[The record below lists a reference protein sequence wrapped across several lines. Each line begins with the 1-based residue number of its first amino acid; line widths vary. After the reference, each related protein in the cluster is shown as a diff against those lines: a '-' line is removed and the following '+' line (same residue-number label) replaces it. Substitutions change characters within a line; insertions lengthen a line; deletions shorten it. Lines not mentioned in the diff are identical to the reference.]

1 MDYRLESDSVGEKQ
15 VPKDAYYGVQ
25 SLRGMENFPIT
36 GRTLHEE
43 LIYGLTIV
51 KKACAIANHRAGIM
65 REDVK
70 NAIVYACDK
79 ILQGEYHDQ
88 FLTDPIQGGAGT
100 TANMNANEV
109 IANIANEKLGGGLGT
124 YEYVHPN
131 DHVNMSQ
138 STNDVFPTAGKIATL
153 RLLIKA
159 LNELKQLEIS
169 LLNKSVEFDD
179 VLKMGRTQL
188 QDAVP
193 IRLGQEFHA
202 YYSVI
207 KRDIKRIRRSSDQ
220 IESINMGATAI
231 GTGVNVDKVYFTNI
245 VPILAELTGFDLHQ
259 AEDLIDGT
267 NNLDGLVEISSAVK
281 STAVSL
287 SKMASDLRLMSSG
300 PKTMV
305 GDIELPARQNGSSI
319 MPGKVNPVIPEV
331 VNQVVFR
338 IIGNDNTVT
347 MCAEHGQLELNAFE
361 PVLFDS
367 LFESIS
373 ILTNAVKTFRENC
386 IIGIKPNRQKLS
398 NDVEKSVGIVTALVP
413 HIGYKKSAEIAKRA
427 LSTGIT
433 VRNIV
438 LDEKI
443 LTEDELKEILDPI
456 AMTMPGIAAE
466 YLIKQK
472 QQAYIEKK
480 KLEDKEQKSKK

>member
-1 MDYRLESDSVGEKQ
+1 
-15 VPKDAYYGVQ
+15 
-25 SLRGMENFPIT
+25 
-36 GRTLHEE
+36 
-43 LIYGLTIV
+43 
-51 KKACAIANHRAGIM
+51 
-65 REDVK
+65 
-70 NAIVYACDK
+70 
-79 ILQGEYHDQ
+79 
-88 FLTDPIQGGAGT
+88 
-100 TANMNANEV
+100 
-109 IANIANEKLGGGLGT
+109 
-124 YEYVHPN
+124 
-131 DHVNMSQ
+131 
-138 STNDVFPTAGKIATL
+138 
-153 RLLIKA
+153 
-159 LNELKQLEIS
+159 
-169 LLNKSVEFDD
+169 
-179 VLKMGRTQL
+179 
-188 QDAVP
+188 
-193 IRLGQEFHA
+193 
-202 YYSVI
+202 
-207 KRDIKRIRRSSDQ
+207 
-220 IESINMGATAI
+220 
-231 GTGVNVDKVYFTNI
+231 
-245 VPILAELTGFDLHQ
+245 
-259 AEDLIDGT
+259 
-267 NNLDGLVEISSAVK
+267 
-281 STAVSL
+281 TAVSL

-305 GDIELPARQNGSSI
+305 GDIELPPRQNGSSI

-386 IIGIKPNRQKLS
+386 ILGIKPNRQKLS

-480 KLEDKEQKSKK
+480 KQEDKEQK

>member
-1 MDYRLESDSVGEKQ
+1 M
-15 VPKDAYYGVQ
+15 
-25 SLRGMENFPIT
+25 
-36 GRTLHEE
+36 
-43 LIYGLTIV
+43 
-51 KKACAIANHRAGIM
+51 
-65 REDVK
+65 
-70 NAIVYACDK
+70 
-79 ILQGEYHDQ
+79 
-88 FLTDPIQGGAGT
+88 
-100 TANMNANEV
+100 
-109 IANIANEKLGGGLGT
+109 
-124 YEYVHPN
+124 
-131 DHVNMSQ
+131 
-138 STNDVFPTAGKIATL
+138 
-153 RLLIKA
+153 
-159 LNELKQLEIS
+159 
-169 LLNKSVEFDD
+169 
-179 VLKMGRTQL
+179 
-188 QDAVP
+188 
-193 IRLGQEFHA
+193 
-202 YYSVI
+202 
-207 KRDIKRIRRSSDQ
+207 
-220 IESINMGATAI
+220 
-231 GTGVNVDKVYFTNI
+231 
-245 VPILAELTGFDLHQ
+245 HQ

-480 KLEDKEQKSKK
+480 RQEDKEQKAKK

>member
-1 MDYRLESDSVGEKQ
+1 M
-15 VPKDAYYGVQ
+15 
-25 SLRGMENFPIT
+25 
-36 GRTLHEE
+36 
-43 LIYGLTIV
+43 
-51 KKACAIANHRAGIM
+51 
-65 REDVK
+65 
-70 NAIVYACDK
+70 
-79 ILQGEYHDQ
+79 
-88 FLTDPIQGGAGT
+88 
-100 TANMNANEV
+100 
-109 IANIANEKLGGGLGT
+109 
-124 YEYVHPN
+124 
-131 DHVNMSQ
+131 
-138 STNDVFPTAGKIATL
+138 
-153 RLLIKA
+153 
-159 LNELKQLEIS
+159 
-169 LLNKSVEFDD
+169 
-179 VLKMGRTQL
+179 
-188 QDAVP
+188 
-193 IRLGQEFHA
+193 
-202 YYSVI
+202 
-207 KRDIKRIRRSSDQ
+207 
-220 IESINMGATAI
+220 
-231 GTGVNVDKVYFTNI
+231 
-245 VPILAELTGFDLHQ
+245 HQ

-338 IIGNDNTVT
+338 IIGNDNTIT

-373 ILTNAVKTFRENC
+373 ILTNAVKTFRGNC

-480 KLEDKEQKSKK
+480 RQEDKEQKAKK

>member
-1 MDYRLESDSVGEKQ
+1 
-15 VPKDAYYGVQ
+15 
-25 SLRGMENFPIT
+25 
-36 GRTLHEE
+36 
-43 LIYGLTIV
+43 
-51 KKACAIANHRAGIM
+51 
-65 REDVK
+65 
-70 NAIVYACDK
+70 
-79 ILQGEYHDQ
+79 
-88 FLTDPIQGGAGT
+88 
-100 TANMNANEV
+100 
-109 IANIANEKLGGGLGT
+109 
-124 YEYVHPN
+124 
-131 DHVNMSQ
+131 
-138 STNDVFPTAGKIATL
+138 
-153 RLLIKA
+153 
-159 LNELKQLEIS
+159 
-169 LLNKSVEFDD
+169 
-179 VLKMGRTQL
+179 
-188 QDAVP
+188 
-193 IRLGQEFHA
+193 
-202 YYSVI
+202 
-207 KRDIKRIRRSSDQ
+207 
-220 IESINMGATAI
+220 
-231 GTGVNVDKVYFTNI
+231 
-245 VPILAELTGFDLHQ
+245 
-259 AEDLIDGT
+259 
-267 NNLDGLVEISSAVK
+267 DGLVEISSAVK

-338 IIGNDNTVT
+338 IIGNDNTIT

-480 KLEDKEQKSKK
+480 KLEDKEQKAKK

>member
-1 MDYRLESDSVGEKQ
+1 M
-15 VPKDAYYGVQ
+15 
-25 SLRGMENFPIT
+25 
-36 GRTLHEE
+36 
-43 LIYGLTIV
+43 
-51 KKACAIANHRAGIM
+51 
-65 REDVK
+65 
-70 NAIVYACDK
+70 
-79 ILQGEYHDQ
+79 
-88 FLTDPIQGGAGT
+88 
-100 TANMNANEV
+100 
-109 IANIANEKLGGGLGT
+109 
-124 YEYVHPN
+124 
-131 DHVNMSQ
+131 
-138 STNDVFPTAGKIATL
+138 
-153 RLLIKA
+153 
-159 LNELKQLEIS
+159 
-169 LLNKSVEFDD
+169 
-179 VLKMGRTQL
+179 
-188 QDAVP
+188 
-193 IRLGQEFHA
+193 
-202 YYSVI
+202 
-207 KRDIKRIRRSSDQ
+207 
-220 IESINMGATAI
+220 
-231 GTGVNVDKVYFTNI
+231 
-245 VPILAELTGFDLHQ
+245 HQ

-305 GDIELPARQNGSSI
+305 GDIELPPRQNGSSI

-386 IIGIKPNRQKLS
+386 ILGIKPNRQKLS

-480 KLEDKEQKSKK
+480 KKEDKEQK

>member
-1 MDYRLESDSVGEKQ
+1 
-15 VPKDAYYGVQ
+15 
-25 SLRGMENFPIT
+25 
-36 GRTLHEE
+36 
-43 LIYGLTIV
+43 
-51 KKACAIANHRAGIM
+51 
-65 REDVK
+65 
-70 NAIVYACDK
+70 
-79 ILQGEYHDQ
+79 
-88 FLTDPIQGGAGT
+88 
-100 TANMNANEV
+100 
-109 IANIANEKLGGGLGT
+109 
-124 YEYVHPN
+124 
-131 DHVNMSQ
+131 
-138 STNDVFPTAGKIATL
+138 
-153 RLLIKA
+153 
-159 LNELKQLEIS
+159 
-169 LLNKSVEFDD
+169 
-179 VLKMGRTQL
+179 
-188 QDAVP
+188 
-193 IRLGQEFHA
+193 
-202 YYSVI
+202 
-207 KRDIKRIRRSSDQ
+207 
-220 IESINMGATAI
+220 
-231 GTGVNVDKVYFTNI
+231 
-245 VPILAELTGFDLHQ
+245 
-259 AEDLIDGT
+259 
-267 NNLDGLVEISSAVK
+267 DGLVEISSAVK

-386 IIGIKPNRQKLS
+386 ILGIKPNRQKLS

-480 KLEDKEQKSKK
+480 KLEDKEQKAKK

>member
-1 MDYRLESDSVGEKQ
+1 M
-15 VPKDAYYGVQ
+15 
-25 SLRGMENFPIT
+25 
-36 GRTLHEE
+36 
-43 LIYGLTIV
+43 
-51 KKACAIANHRAGIM
+51 
-65 REDVK
+65 
-70 NAIVYACDK
+70 
-79 ILQGEYHDQ
+79 
-88 FLTDPIQGGAGT
+88 
-100 TANMNANEV
+100 
-109 IANIANEKLGGGLGT
+109 
-124 YEYVHPN
+124 
-131 DHVNMSQ
+131 
-138 STNDVFPTAGKIATL
+138 
-153 RLLIKA
+153 
-159 LNELKQLEIS
+159 EIS

-386 IIGIKPNRQKLS
+386 ILGIKPNRQKLS

-480 KLEDKEQKSKK
+480 KLEDKEQKAKK